1 MRESWTEFLERIFPA
16 LLLALFGGIVRL
28 LNRKNV
34 TTLRSV
40 FGGLVTSVF
49 VGMLSFHWLTDSPL
63 SESQR
68 YVVTALASY
77 GSRDVLQILEA
88 LLLRWLERA
97 THHKRDPRE

>member
-1 MRESWTEFLERIFPA
+1 MRESWSEFLERVFPA
-16 LLLALFGGIVRL
+16 LLLALLGGIVRL
-28 LNRKNV
+28 LNRRSV
-34 TTLRSV
+34 TTLRTV

-49 VGMLSFHWLTDSPL
+49 VGMLSFHWLADSPL

-88 LLLRWLERA
+88 YLLLWLERA
-97 THHKRDPRE
+97 TQRKRDPRE